1 MVEYED
7 ANAYAEEN
15 GLLFMETSA
24 KNAYNVNEIF
34 LNIAQKLSVEYD
46 WTFVGDNYKGGIQL
60 TNVESKEKEEFQ
72 KRMEHVK
79 RICCQ
84 LLVCGSK

>member
-46 WTFVGDNYKGGIQL
+46 CTFVGDNCKCGIQL
-60 TNVESKEKEEFQ
+60 TKP
-72 KRMEHVK
+72 
-79 RICCQ
+79 
-84 LLVCGSK
+84 

>member
-1 MVEYED
+1 
-7 ANAYAEEN
+7 
-15 GLLFMETSA
+15 METSA

-34 LNIAQKLSVEYD
+34 LNIAQKLSVESD
-46 WTFVGDNYKGGIQL
+46 WTFVGDNCKGGIQL

-79 RICCQ
+79 RICCN
-84 LLVCGSK
+84 L